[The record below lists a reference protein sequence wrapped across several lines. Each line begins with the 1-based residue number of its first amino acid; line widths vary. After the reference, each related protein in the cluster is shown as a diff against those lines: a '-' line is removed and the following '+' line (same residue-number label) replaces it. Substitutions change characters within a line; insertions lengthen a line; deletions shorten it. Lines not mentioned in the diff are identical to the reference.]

1 MYCLQILCSL
11 TGFLIQML
19 MCILHEYFTQLSKQT
34 WNFSME
40 RLMITTD
47 YKRSTLKVRI
57 WLTAISN
64 STNYGFPA
72 LGKGRNILFVGL
84 WCTVLSR
91 ISQQTWS
98 ELAFKFNMSCFCHM
112 LTERRLDTKTSTG
125 KKIEAEWTSE
135 PTFETIINC
144 FLSINSVIIVK
155 YVQFCVRE
163 FSSKENKH

>member
-1 MYCLQILCSL
+1 
-11 TGFLIQML
+11 
-19 MCILHEYFTQLSKQT
+19 
-34 WNFSME
+34 
-40 RLMITTD
+40 MITTD

-64 STNYGFPA
+64 STNYRFPA

-98 ELAFKFNMSCFCHM
+98 ELAFKFNLPHVDG
-112 LTERRLDTKTSTG
+112 EEIGHEDVNR

-135 PTFETIINC
+135 SSEPTFET
-144 FLSINSVIIVK
+144 
-155 YVQFCVRE
+155 
-163 FSSKENKH
+163 